1 MARVP
6 YVKHDELTAS
16 QLPIFDQI
24 SQTRGHVP
32 NLFAALLNNP
42 EATKAVA
49 TVGEYIRYQSKL
61 DPIIRETAILAAAK
75 ELQNDYE
82 WSQHEPIARETGVRG
97 EVIDSILSGKG
108 PMGLPAKEG
117 IFIQAAR
124 ELVRNTSI
132 NKPTFQALDHLLGI
146 QLTIDFVVTVG
157 YYSMLSQIISALDVD
172 IDSNSKINPGFHS
185 S

>member
-6 YVKHDELTAS
+6 YIKREELLAS

-24 SQTRGHVP
+24 SQTRGHVS
-32 NLFAALLNNP
+32 NVFAALLNNP

-61 DPIIRETAILAAAK
+61 DPIIRETAILATAK
-75 ELQNDYE
+75 ELQSDYE
-82 WSQHEPIARETGVRG
+82 WSQHESIAREVGVRD

-117 IFIQAAR
+117 IFIQAVR
-124 ELVRNTSI
+124 ELVRNSTVSE
-132 NKPTFQALDHLLGI
+132 PTFQALDHLLGI

-157 YYSMLSQIISALDVD
+157 YYSMLSRIISALDVD
-172 IDSNSKINPGFHS
+172 LDSNLSINPRFNSG
-185 S
+185 